1 MKSNFFKKNNLILI
15 CGPTAVGK
23 SDLAFELASVINGEI
38 VNADSMQVYKYFN
51 ILTSQPSRKQKT
63 KIKHHLYNYIELN
76 KKMSAGKWREDACYV
91 IEKILQN
98 KKTPIVVGGSGL
110 YIDFLLKGM
119 SIIPKVPNEIR
130 FKVEKELNKSGLE
143 LLFSRLEKFDP
154 KYSIKISSNDKQRII
169 RSLEV
174 YYHTNIPYS
183 HFHEKKKINTPYR
196 FFKILVMPERSII
209 RKNCANRFE
218 SMINKG
224 LVEEVKR
231 NHKRVG
237 KSTVFKAIGYDE
249 ILSYLNKKTSLEE
262 AKNLSI
268 NKTRKYAKRQSTW
281 FRNRFDADIIV
292 NSRKDIPLLLESLS
306 KII

>member
-1 MKSNFFKKNNLILI
+1 MKSNFFKKNNIILI

-23 SDLAFELASVINGEI
+23 SDLAFDLASVINGEI
-38 VNADSMQVYKYFN
+38 INADSMQVYKYFN
-51 ILTSQPSRKQKT
+51 ILTSQPSREQKT
-63 KIKHHLYNYIELN
+63 KIKHHLYNYIEFN
-76 KKMSAGKWREDACYV
+76 KKMSAGIWREDACYV

-119 SIIPKVPNEIR
+119 SFIPKVPKKIR
-130 FKVEKELNKSGLE
+130 SKVERELNKFGQE
-143 LLFSRLEKFDP
+143 FLFRRLEKFDP
-154 KYSIKISSNDKQRII
+154 KYSTKINSTDKQRII

-183 HFHEKKKINTPYR
+183 HFHEKKKINIPYR
-196 FFKILVMPERSII
+196 FLKILVMPDRSII

-218 SMINKG
+218 RMINKG
-224 LVEEVKR
+224 LVEEVK
-231 NHKRVG
+231 NNQKLVG
-237 KSTVFKAIGYDE
+237 KSTLFKAIGYDE
-249 ILSYLNKKTSLEE
+249 ILSYLNKKISLEE

-281 FRNRFDADIIV
+281 FRNRFNADIIV